1 MKKITSFL
9 GIMLIALCLM
19 FSACNCCNSNNCDNP
34 STPEEVTTGYDYDE
48 VVIADYDYIASQYPG
63 FNFYEADVVFDTAVA
78 IPTAHVVAI
87 QTVFQVNDT
96 CIMIQHNEDM
106 TTDTVIVNDYWME
119 CMPMNARNAVDF
131 DSCMIIIEPYRAV
144 LNNRRMTFRRVL
156 APPFPENGQ
165 YIFGPGLLVV
175 DAATGAIVD
184 WNEADT
190 AMINAMNGMIDST
203 RIGTPLG
210 EWP

>member
-19 FSACNCCNSNNCDNP
+19 FSACNGCNNSNNP
-34 STPEEVTTGYDYDE
+34 SVPEVDTTGYNYDE
-48 VVIADYDYIASQYPG
+48 VVIADYDYIASQYAW

-78 IPTAHVVAI
+78 VPDAHIVAI
-87 QTVFQVNDT
+87 QTVFQINDT
-96 CIMIQHNEDM
+96 CILIRHNEDM

-119 CMPMNARNAVDF
+119 CMPMNAYNAVDF
-131 DSCMIIIEPYRAV
+131 DSCMVIIEPYRSA

-156 APPFPENGQ
+156 APHFPENGQ

-184 WNEADT
+184 WNDT
-190 AMINAMNGMIDST
+190 DTVMLNAMNGMIDST

>member
-19 FSACNCCNSNNCDNP
+19 FSACNCCNSNNNNP
-34 STPEEVTTGYDYDE
+34 SVPEVVTTGYDYDE
-48 VVIADYDYIASQYPG
+48 TVIADYDYIASQYAW
-63 FNFYEADVVFDTAVA
+63 FDFYEADVVFDTAVA
-78 IPTAHVVAI
+78 VPDAHIVAI
-87 QTVFQVNDT
+87 QTVFQINDT
-96 CIMIQHNEDM
+96 CILIRHNEDM

-119 CMPMNARNAVDF
+119 CMPLNARNAVDF
-131 DSCMIIIEPYRAV
+131 DSCMVIIEPYRSV
-144 LNNRRMTFRRVL
+144 LNNNRMTFRRVL

-175 DAATGAIVD
+175 DAATGDIVD
-184 WNEADT
+184 WNDADT
-190 AMINAMNGMIDST
+190 NMVKTMNKMIDST